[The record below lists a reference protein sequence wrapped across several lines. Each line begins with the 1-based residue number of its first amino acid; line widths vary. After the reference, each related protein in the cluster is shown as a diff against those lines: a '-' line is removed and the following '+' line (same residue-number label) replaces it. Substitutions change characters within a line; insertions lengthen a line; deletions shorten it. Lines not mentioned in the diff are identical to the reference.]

1 MNEKRSEQLLPIY
14 LMKFLFRSMTLWLG
28 ILSLFKFSSWEFF
41 IGEKRWAEG
50 KYIVVTMNNWL
61 KVFVAFNHTI
71 PSISYSPWSISLS
84 RFLSFNAICFFFVT
98 LSLCLSVL
106 LFRNWK
112 SNPNLAH
119 CVQPLIHIK
128 SISKI
133 HRRRSAQNYNVKQI
147 FADWIN
153 QCAYCFRLNIM
164 YVYLSIYI
172 YCCVNIESI
181 HSLTRPF
188 SFIRSH
194 ICTLNGT
201 WNNSIKRPT

>member
-1 MNEKRSEQLLPIY
+1 MWLSTIQFHLFRIHHGL
-14 LMKFLFRSMTLWLG
+14 FLFRVFF
-28 ILSLFKFSSWEFF
+28 LFLLF
-41 IGEKRWAEG
+41 A
-50 KYIVVTMNNWL
+50 L
-61 KVFVAFNHTI
+61 
-71 PSISYSPWSISLS
+71 
-84 RFLSFNAICFFFVT
+84 CFFVT
-98 LSLCLSVL
+98 LSLRLNVSLS
-106 LFRNWK
+106 RNWK

-172 YCCVNIESI
+172 LLCQHWINSLAHSPILI
-181 HSLTRPF
+181 HSFPHMHSEWDVEQF
-188 SFIRSH
+188 
-194 ICTLNGT
+194 N
-201 WNNSIKRPT
+201 